1 MAGRIPDQFID
12 ELLARVDIVSII
24 EQRVPLKKAG
34 RDWSARCP
42 FHDERSPSFT
52 VSPAKQF
59 YHCFGCGKH
68 GSAIKFLMDY
78 DRLEFVDAV
87 EELANQVGLKV
98 PYDGGARRAPQEDS
112 TDLYA
117 LLDSAAKF
125 YQRALA
131 SSATAQSYFEERGLD
146 AQTIERFALGYSPDQ
161 WDALKN
167 ALGTSPQRIA
177 LLEKAGML
185 TSGERG
191 TKYDRFRD
199 RVMFPIQDRRGR
211 VIAFGGRILKKAT
224 TASPIDDAGAKDGRS
239 IEMSGEGSPVLDPR
253 AQDARKDIEKSGEGS
268 PVRDPG
274 VQDARS
280 SVEKSGEGPPV
291 LDPRAQDARKS
302 EGPKYLNSPET
313 PLFHKGQQLFA
324 LWQVRQAHSKIP
336 RLIVVE
342 GYMDVIALF
351 QHGITQ
357 AVATLGTATTRDHA
371 ELLFRNC
378 ADVYFCFDGDRAGR
392 QAGWRAVESVLP
404 RMRDGRQAFFLF
416 LPDGEDPD
424 SLVRAEGQAGF
435 EQRLKEATPLSE
447 FFFAELGKDVNLTSL
462 DGKARLAERA
472 RPLLTQIPD
481 GAFRDLMLGELDRRA
496 NVQLRIEAPAQSAKK
511 AARPQERTL
520 VRTAVALIVQ
530 NPGFAA
536 AIQPPHLFST
546 LRQPGI
552 PLLVELIALCRERPE
567 IAPSG
572 ILEHFAE
579 REELRA
585 LQKLAVMEF
594 PGGEEEWRTEFLDAL
609 AQLDRQTQQQR
620 LDDLLR
626 KKSET
631 SLSDDEKDELR
642 RLLPATKP
650 PLSA

>member
-1 MAGRIPDQFID
+1 MAGRIPEKFID
-12 ELLARVDIVSII
+12 DLLARVDIVDVI

-34 RDWSARCP
+34 RDWTARCP

-52 VSPAKQF
+52 VSPNKQF
-59 YHCFGCGKH
+59 YHCFGCGAH

-78 DRLEFVDAV
+78 DRMEFVDAV
-87 EELANQVGLKV
+87 EDLASRVGLKV
-98 PYDGGARRAPQEDS
+98 PYEGGGKRAPQEDS

-117 LLDSAAKF
+117 LLDSCAKF
-125 YQRALA
+125 YQRQLA
-131 SSATAQSYFEERGLD
+131 ASDKARAYFESRGLD
-146 AQTIERFALGYSPDQ
+146 ASTLERFGLGYSPDA

-167 ALGTSPQRIA
+167 ALGTNPQRVA
-177 LLEKAGML
+177 LLEKSGML

-211 VIAFGGRILKKAT
+211 VIAFGGR
-224 TASPIDDAGAKDGRS
+224 
-239 IEMSGEGSPVLDPR
+239 VL
-253 AQDARKDIEKSGEGS
+253 A
-268 PVRDPG
+268 
-274 VQDARS
+274 
-280 SVEKSGEGPPV
+280 
-291 LDPRAQDARKS
+291 KS
-302 EGPKYLNSPET
+302 EDGPKYLNSPET

-351 QHGITQ
+351 QHGISE

-392 QAGWRAVESVLP
+392 QAAWRAVESVLP

-424 SLVRAEGQAGF
+424 SLVRKEGAPGF
-435 EQRLKEATPLSE
+435 EQRLQAATPLSE
-447 FFFAELGKDVNLTSL
+447 FFFSELGKDVNLSSL

-481 GAFRDLMLGELDRRA
+481 GAFRDLMLGELDRVT
-496 NVQLRIEAPAQSAKK
+496 NVKLRVETPEHVPTRRP
-511 AARPQERTL
+511 ARPQERTL
-520 VRTAVALIVQ
+520 VRSAVALLVQ
-530 NPGFAA
+530 NPAFAA
-536 AIQPPHLFST
+536 AIEPPHLFST

-552 PLLVELIALCRERPE
+552 PLLMELIALCRDRTE
-567 IAPSG
+567 ISTAG

-579 REELRA
+579 REELKS

-594 PGGEEEWRTEFLDAL
+594 PGGEDEWKSEFLDAL
-609 AQLDRQTQQQR
+609 AQLDRQTRQQR
-620 LDDLLR
+620 LDELHTR
-626 KKSET
+626 MAE
-631 SLSDDEKDELR
+631 LSDADKQELR
-642 RLLPATKP
+642 HLLSEK
-650 PLSA
+650 SRR

>member
-1 MAGRIPDQFID
+1 MAGRIPDKFID
-12 ELLARVDIVSII
+12 ELLARVDIVDVI

-68 GSAIKFLMDY
+68 GSAIKFLMEY

-87 EELANQVGLKV
+87 EELASQAGLKV
-98 PYDGGARRAPQEDS
+98 PYEGGARRAPQEDS

-117 LLDSAAKF
+117 LLDSAAKY
-125 YQRALA
+125 YQRQL
-131 SSATAQSYFEERGLD
+131 AQSDKARAYFDSRGLD
-146 AQTIERFALGYSPDQ
+146 AQTIERFGLGYSPDQ

-167 ALGTSPQRIA
+167 ALGTTPQRIA

-211 VIAFGGRILKKAT
+211 VIAFGGRILAKKSAA
-224 TASPIDDAGAKDGRS
+224 ASPAADATLDDAR
-239 IEMSGEGSPVLDPR
+239 V
-253 AQDARKDIEKSGEGS
+253 EKSAGS
-268 PVRDPG
+268 SAPAAG
-274 VQDARS
+274 VQDGRQ
-280 SVEKSGEGPPV
+280 GR
-291 LDPRAQDARKS
+291 D

-324 LWQVRQAHSKIP
+324 LWQVRQAHSRIP

-424 SLVRAEGQAGF
+424 SLVRSEGHAGF
-435 EQRLKEATPLSE
+435 EQRLKDATPLSE
-447 FFFAELGKDVNLTSL
+447 FFFAELGKDVNLSSL
-462 DGKARLAERA
+462 DGRARLAERA

-496 NVQLRIEAPAQSAKK
+496 NVRLRIETPAAERPRGP
-511 AARPQERTL
+511 ARPQERTL
-520 VRTAVALIVQ
+520 LRAAVSLLEQ
-530 NPGFAA
+530 NPGLVR
-536 AIQPPHLFST
+536 AIEPPQLFST

-552 PLLVELIALCRERPE
+552 ALLVELIALCRSRPE
-567 IAPSG
+567 ISTAG
-572 ILEHFAE
+572 ILEHFGE

-585 LQKLAVMEF
+585 LQKLAVMEV
-594 PGGEEEWRTEFLDAL
+594 PEDEEAARAEFLGAL

-620 LDDLLR
+620 LDDLLAR
-626 KKSET
+626 KADAGGLDE
-631 SLSDDEKDELR
+631 DEKDELR
-642 RLLPATKP
+642 RLLLATKP
-650 PLSA
+650 APPA

>member
-1 MAGRIPDQFID
+1 MAGRIPDKFID
-12 ELLARVDIVSII
+12 ELLARVDIVDVVG
-24 EQRVPLKKAG
+24 QRVALKKAG

-68 GSAIKFLMDY
+68 GSAIKFLMEY

-87 EELANQVGLKV
+87 EELAGQAGLKV

-117 LLDSAAKF
+117 LLDSTAKY
-125 YQRALA
+125 YQRQLG
-131 SSATAQSYFEERGLD
+131 QSDKARAYFEARGLD
-146 AQTIERFALGYSPDQ
+146 ALTIERFGLGYAPDQ

-167 ALGTSPQRIA
+167 ALGTTPQRIG

-185 TSGERG
+185 TSGDSG
-191 TKYDRFRD
+191 KKYDRFRD

-211 VIAFGGRILKKAT
+211 VIAFGGRILAAAKAKSSGT
-224 TASPIDDAGAKDGRS
+224 DADDA
-239 IEMSGEGSPVLDPR
+239 V
-253 AQDARKDIEKSGEGS
+253 DAVDHALLEKSGE
-268 PVRDPG
+268 R
-274 VQDARS
+274 
-280 SVEKSGEGPPV
+280 PPV
-291 LDPRAQDARKS
+291 LDPRAQAP
-302 EGPKYLNSPET
+302 GPKYLNSPET
-313 PLFHKGQQLFA
+313 PLFHKGRELFA

-392 QAGWRAVESVLP
+392 QAAWRAAESVLP

-424 SLVRAEGQAGF
+424 SLVRAEGHGGF
-435 EQRLKEATPLSE
+435 EQRLKDATPLSA
-447 FFFAELGKDVNLTSL
+447 FFFAEIGKDSNLASL

-481 GAFRDLMLGELDRRA
+481 GAFRDLMLGELDRLA
-496 NVQLRIEAPAQSAKK
+496 NVRLRIEAPPQSAAKK
-511 AARPQERTL
+511 PPRPQERTL
-520 VRTAVALIVQ
+520 LRTAVALLVQ
-530 NPGFAA
+530 NPGFAR
-536 AIQPPHLFST
+536 AIEPPHLFST

-552 PLLVELIALCRERPE
+552 TLLVELIALCLERPE
-567 IAPSG
+567 ISTAG
-572 ILEHFAE
+572 MLEHFGE
-579 REELRA
+579 REELRS
-585 LQKLAVMEF
+585 LQKLAVMEV
-594 PGGEEEWRTEFLDAL
+594 PVEEDAARTEFLGAL

-620 LDDLLR
+620 LDDLRAAMNAGEVLN
-626 KKSET
+626 
-631 SLSDDEKDELR
+631 DAQKDELR
-642 RLLPATKP
+642 ALLRLTATSPAP
-650 PLSA
+650 DPH

>member
-1 MAGRIPDQFID
+1 LDAALFQDRLGSNRTRARSINWGPVKLPAMAGRIPDQFID
-12 ELLARVDIVSII
+12 ELLARVDIVSVI

-87 EELANQVGLKV
+87 EELASQVGLKV
-98 PYDGGARRAPQEDS
+98 PYEGGARRAPQEDS

-117 LLDSAAKF
+117 LLDSAAKY
-125 YQRALA
+125 YQRQLG
-131 SSATAQSYFEERGLD
+131 QSDKARAYFEARGLD

-167 ALGTSPQRIA
+167 ALGTSPQRVA
-177 LLEKAGML
+177 LLEKSGML

-211 VIAFGGRILKKAT
+211 VIAFGGRILANPTAKAAADPSAVAVG
-224 TASPIDDAGAKDGRS
+224 TAEADG
-239 IEMSGEGSPVLDPR
+239 D
-253 AQDARKDIEKSGEGS
+253 DARKGAD
-268 PVRDPG
+268 
-274 VQDARS
+274 
-280 SVEKSGEGPPV
+280 
-291 LDPRAQDARKS
+291 
-302 EGPKYLNSPET
+302 GPKYLNSPET

-392 QAGWRAVESVLP
+392 QAAWRAVESVLP
-404 RMRDGRQAFFLF
+404 RMRDGRQGFFLF

-424 SLVRAEGQAGF
+424 SLVRREGQTGF
-435 EQRLKEATPLSE
+435 ERRLKDATPLSE
-447 FFFAELGKDVNLTSL
+447 FFFSELGKDVNLSSL

-481 GAFRDLMLGELDRRA
+481 GAFRDLMLDELDKRA
-496 NVQLRIEAPAQSAKK
+496 SVRLRVETPAAERPRGR
-511 AARPQERTL
+511 ARPQERTL
-520 VRTAVALIVQ
+520 LRAAVSLLVQ
-530 NPGFAA
+530 NPGFVR
-536 AIQPPHLFST
+536 AIEPPHLFAT

-552 PLLVELIALCRERPE
+552 PLLVELIALCRDRPE
-567 IAPSG
+567 ISTAG
-572 ILEHFAE
+572 ILEHFSE
-579 REELRA
+579 RDELRA
-585 LQKLAVMEF
+585 LQKLAVMDVPED
-594 PGGEEEWRTEFLDAL
+594 EDAARIEFLGAL
-609 AQLDRQTQQQR
+609 TQLDRQTQQQR
-620 LDDLLR
+620 LDDLLTR
-626 KKSET
+626 KADAG
-631 SLSDDEKDELR
+631 LGDDEKDELR
-642 RLLPATKP
+642 RLLQATKP
-650 PLSA
+650 APQA

>member
-1 MAGRIPDQFID
+1 MLVGMPGRIPEQFID
-12 ELLARVDIVSII
+12 DLLARVDIVEII
-24 EQRVPLKKAG
+24 EQRVPLKKQG

-59 YHCFGCGKH
+59 YHCFGCGAH

-87 EELANQVGLKV
+87 EDLAARVGLKV
-98 PYDGGARRAPQEDS
+98 PHDAGRRAPQEDS

-117 LLDSAAKF
+117 LLGNCTTF
-125 YQRALA
+125 YQRELA
-131 SSATAQSYFEERGLD
+131 KNEKARAYFQSRGLD
-146 AQTIERFALGYSPDQ
+146 AAIIERFQLGYAPEGWES
-161 WDALKN
+161 LKT
-167 ALGTSPQRIA
+167 ALGTSAQRIA
-177 LLEKAGML
+177 LLEKSGML

-191 TKYDRFRD
+191 KKFDRFRD

-211 VIAFGGRILKKAT
+211 VIAFGGRIL
-224 TASPIDDAGAKDGRS
+224 AKTD
-239 IEMSGEGSPVLDPR
+239 
-253 AQDARKDIEKSGEGS
+253 
-268 PVRDPG
+268 
-274 VQDARS
+274 
-280 SVEKSGEGPPV
+280 
-291 LDPRAQDARKS
+291 

-313 PLFHKGQQLFA
+313 PLFHKGRELFA
-324 LWQVRQAHSKIP
+324 LWQVRQTHSKIP

-392 QAGWRAVESVLP
+392 SAAWRAVESVLP

-424 SLVRAEGQAGF
+424 SIVRKEGHDGF
-435 EQRLKEATPLSE
+435 EQRLKNTTPLSE
-447 FFFAELGKDVNLTSL
+447 FVFSELGHEVNLATL

-472 RPLLTQIPD
+472 RPLLSQIPD
-481 GAFRDLMLGELDRRA
+481 GAFRDLMLGELDRIA
-496 NVQLRIEAPAQSAKK
+496 NVRIRIDAQPVEATRGAAKP
-511 AARPQERTL
+511 PQERTL
-520 VRTAVALIVQ
+520 VRTAVALLIQ

-536 AIQPPHLFST
+536 AIEPPYLFSN
-546 LRQPGI
+546 LNLPGI
-552 PLLVELIALCRERPE
+552 SLLVDLIDLCRQRPE
-567 IAPSG
+567 ISTAL
-572 ILEHFAE
+572 ILEHFSE

-594 PGGEEEWRTEFLDAL
+594 PGSEHEWRIEFFDAL
-609 AQLDRQTQQQR
+609 TRLDRQTQIQR
-620 LDDLLR
+620 RADLDR
-626 KKSET
+626 KASEQGLAN
-631 SLSDDEKDELR
+631 LSAEEKDELR
-642 RLLPATKP
+642 SLQ
-650 PLSA
+650 SARP

>member
-98 PYDGGARRAPQEDS
+98 PYEGGARRAPQEDS

-117 LLDSAAKF
+117 LLDSAARF

-131 SSATAQSYFEERGLD
+131 SARRPKPISRNAAGRADDRTLRSRLRARSMGRVEER
-146 AQTIERFALGYSPDQ
+146 ARHA
-161 WDALKN
+161 
-167 ALGTSPQRIA
+167 PQRIA

-185 TSGERG
+185 TSASVAEVRPLP
-191 TKYDRFRD
+191 RPRD
-199 RVMFPIQDRRGR
+199 VSDSGSARR
-211 VIAFGGRILKKAT
+211 VIAFGGRILKKA
-224 TASPIDDAGAKDGRS
+224 ADATPAAGLVEK
-239 IEMSGEGSPVLDPR
+239 SGDGSPVL
-253 AQDARKDIEKSGEGS
+253 
-268 PVRDPG
+268 DPG
-274 VQDARS
+274 VQDAR
-280 SVEKSGEGPPV
+280 KDTP
-291 LDPRAQDARKS
+291 
-302 EGPKYLNSPET
+302 GPKYLNSPET

-435 EQRLKEATPLSE
+435 EQRLKDATPLSE

-481 GAFRDLMLGELDRRA
+481 GAFRDPMLGELDRRA
-496 NVQLRIEAPAQSAKK
+496 NVRCASKRRCRRRRNRH
-511 AARPQERTL
+511 ARRNA
-520 VRTAVALIVQ
+520 RWCA
-530 NPGFAA
+530 
-536 AIQPPHLFST
+536 
-546 LRQPGI
+546 
-552 PLLVELIALCRERPE
+552 
-567 IAPSG
+567 
-572 ILEHFAE
+572 
-579 REELRA
+579 
-585 LQKLAVMEF
+585 
-594 PGGEEEWRTEFLDAL
+594 
-609 AQLDRQTQQQR
+609 
-620 LDDLLR
+620 
-626 KKSET
+626 
-631 SLSDDEKDELR
+631 
-642 RLLPATKP
+642 P
-650 PLSA
+650 PLR